1 MAGWPAATAGVGGGT
16 GLGLAIVAA
25 VVRAHDGT
33 IEGRSVPGST
43 EFVVRLSGDLK
54 QIKSASR
61 LPWQAGGLTGA
72 AVALLYAPR
81 SGQETRDLLSERM
94 RETADRGR
102 ELKEQAVGRGRALV
116 NDATSYVERQKQELE
131 SRKERFAA

>member
-1 MAGWPAATAGVGGGT
+1 MTTIEDDDDDRDSNASSVILAFLLG
-16 GLGLAIVAA
+16 GLA
-25 VVRAHDGT
+25 
-33 IEGRSVPGST
+33 
-43 EFVVRLSGDLK
+43 
-54 QIKSASR
+54 
-61 LPWQAGGLTGA
+61 GA

-116 NDATSYVERQKQELE
+116 NDATNYVERQKQELE
-131 SRKERFAA
+131 SRKERFSAAVEAGRQAYREEKQKENV

>member
-1 MAGWPAATAGVGGGT
+1 MT
-16 GLGLAIVAA
+16 
-25 VVRAHDGT
+25 T
-33 IEGRSVPGST
+33 IEDDDDRDSNASSVILA
-43 EFVVRLSGDLK
+43 FLL
-54 QIKSASR
+54 
-61 LPWQAGGLTGA
+61 GGLTGA

-116 NDATSYVERQKQELE
+116 NDATSYVDRQKQELE
-131 SRKERFAA
+131 SRKERFSAAVEAGRQAYREEKQKENV